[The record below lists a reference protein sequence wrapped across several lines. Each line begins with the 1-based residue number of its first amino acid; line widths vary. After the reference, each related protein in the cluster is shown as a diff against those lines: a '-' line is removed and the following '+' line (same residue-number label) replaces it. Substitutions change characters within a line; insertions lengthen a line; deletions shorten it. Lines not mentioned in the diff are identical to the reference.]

1 MLRLTRRTAVKSG
14 LAAVA
19 GGIAAPAIVRAGFAA
34 APMRTLKMVFAD
46 TVSHPD
52 FPVMLRFA
60 ENVKKKTNGA
70 IAIHVYGAGQLVLES
85 DMLTSMQT
93 GVVDLCAHT
102 TGFVQTVD
110 PHFTVYDLPFLFSS
124 TEKAEKVLD
133 SPLGTSLLNGLTAKE
148 IYGLSYGW
156 WGWRV
161 VSANHSVAEPNEMRG
176 LKIRVQPGA
185 VFSSTF
191 KTLGAIPVG
200 IDITEVY
207 LALSDGTVGAVE
219 VPLMSVVANKY
230 QEVIKVVTDTDH
242 DYNVG
247 VMMAS
252 KRTFDRLAKKD
263 QELIRQAALEMTPD
277 WRRTTGQAS
286 VHDANF
292 LLSKGVKIVKA
303 DRVAYRKAVEPVYGQ
318 YRSVVGSDLMDAV
331 LKAAS

>member
-1 MLRLTRRTAVKSG
+1 MSRLTRRTALKSG
-14 LAAVA
+14 LAAIA
-19 GGIAAPAIVRAGFAA
+19 GGVTAPYIVRAGFAA
-34 APMRTLKMVFAD
+34 APVRTLKMVFAD

-60 ENVKKKTNGA
+60 ENVKKKTDGA
-70 IAIHVYGAGQLVLES
+70 IAVHVYGAGQLVPES

-110 PHFTVYDLPFLFSS
+110 PRFTVYDLPFLFSS
-124 TEKAEKVLD
+124 TEKAEKALD
-133 SPLGTSLLNGLTAKE
+133 SPLGGKLLNGLTAKE

-156 WGWRV
+156 WGWRL
-161 VSANHSVAEPNEMRG
+161 VSAKHPVAEPEEMRG

-185 VFSSTF
+185 VFASTF
-191 KTLGAIPVG
+191 KILGAIPVN

-263 QELIRQAALEMTPD
+263 QDVIRQAALEMTPD
-277 WRRTTGQAS
+277 WRRTTAEAS
-286 VHDANF
+286 AQDAKF

-303 DRVAYRKAVEPVYGQ
+303 NGVAYRKAVEPVYVQ
-318 YRSVVGSDLMDAV
+318 YRSVVGSKLMDAV
-331 LKAAS
+331 VRAAS